1 MRAGRLTVR
10 DIDMKGNEPSWL
22 TVLAAVLHRA
32 AALLLALLLV
42 GLIEAGLLQGDV
54 LRCVL
59 LADQQDRGNSSSEL
73 FRKEPIQSLGPN

>member
-1 MRAGRLTVR
+1 
-10 DIDMKGNEPSWL
+10 MKGNEPSWL
-22 TVLAAVLHRA
+22 TVLAAALPRA

-59 LADQQDRGNSSSEL
+59 LADQQERGSLSSAL
-73 FRKEPIQSLGPN
+73 FRKEQTQSLGPN